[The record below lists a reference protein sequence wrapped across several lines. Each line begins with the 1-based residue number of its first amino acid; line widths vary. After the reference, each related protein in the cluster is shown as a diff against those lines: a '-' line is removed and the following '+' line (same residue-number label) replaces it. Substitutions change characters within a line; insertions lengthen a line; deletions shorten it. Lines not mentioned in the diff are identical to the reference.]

1 MADVGRA
8 KVQATFDALRLAE
21 VLVFTVLLDKEGFNT
36 DRLIQV
42 WNYVE
47 DLTDSVNKGI
57 VSFNDLETVLKEEY
71 GIFRK
76 KG

>member
-8 KVQATFDALRLAE
+8 KVKATFDALRLAE

-76 KG
+76 EE

>member
-1 MADVGRA
+1 MADIGRA

-21 VLVFTVLLDKEGFNT
+21 VLVFTVLLDKEGYDA

-47 DLTDSVNKGI
+47 DLTDSVSKGI

-76 KG
+76 KE